1 MRRKAVIWGL
11 PAATVVVATLF
22 LAWALQTPRLERVW
36 RLQQALR
43 LGDQQALSAAEFRM
57 LQGALEDYAKLA
69 ADLTEEQHAGLISQ
83 HDAGRVRSQR
93 AYLIRQHEAQT
104 KLQISYAY
112 PRESGR
118 VQVMLRGADLTW
130 EGSCEP
136 GAPAVIDLGSA
147 KVPALIEIKLF
158 ETSKKGKERTPSVRV
173 DWVPEQP

>member
-1 MRRKAVIWGL
+1 MRRKVVIWGL
-11 PAATVVVATLF
+11 PAATGLVATLF

-83 HDAGRVRSQR
+83 HDEGRVRSQR
-93 AYLIRQHEAQT
+93 AYLIRQRKAQT

-112 PRESGR
+112 PRESGQVR
-118 VQVMLRGADLTW
+118 VTVRGADSSW
-130 EGSCEP
+130 QGSCEP
-136 GAPAVIDLGSA
+136 GAPAIIDLGPGE
-147 KVPALIEIKLF
+147 VPALIEIKLF
-158 ETSKKGKERTPSVRV
+158 EASKKGKERTPSVRV
-173 DWVPEQP
+173 DWIPEQP